1 MGYKEVLRGIKTYT
15 VANTDLELVILR
27 AIGNND
33 KAAIETVYKENYGLI
48 QHFVVSNNGS
58 EEDARDIFQEA
69 MMVLYE
75 KAKNP
80 EFVLTCQIKTYL
92 YSVCRRLWL
101 KRLQQSRRL
110 ESHVESFEKVVPV
123 EDDLEDHDKL
133 NQQYQVMRTAMGK
146 IGEPCKSLIEAFYV
160 HRKNMHEI
168 AGYFGYT
175 NADNAKNQKYKCL
188 VRLKKLFFAQYK
200 NS

>member
-1 MGYKEVLRGIKTYT
+1 MGYKEVLKGIKLNT
-15 VANTDLELVILR
+15 VANTDLELVVLR
-27 AIGNND
+27 AIGNNE
-33 KAAIETVYKENYGLI
+33 KAAIESVYKENYGLI
-48 QHFVVSNNGS
+48 QHFIISNNGS

-75 KAKNP
+75 RAKNP

-101 KRLQQSRRL
+101 KKLQQSRRL
-110 ESHVESFEKVVPV
+110 ESHVENFEKVVPV

-200 NS
+200 NT